1 MPKQSGKNY
10 FVLNSLSLNYVLL
23 TYIWKAYH
31 LDIDVF
37 IYEYQ
42 KLHMKLIEDIGM
54 IQKK

>member
-10 FVLNSLSLNYVLL
+10 FVLISFSLNYVLL